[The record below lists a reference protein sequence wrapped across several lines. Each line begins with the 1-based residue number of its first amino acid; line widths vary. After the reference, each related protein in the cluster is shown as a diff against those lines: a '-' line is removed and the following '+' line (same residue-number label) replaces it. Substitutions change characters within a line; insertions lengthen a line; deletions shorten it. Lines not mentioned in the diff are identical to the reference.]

1 MSLEPKSDKTE
12 IKEFKVQGKVAAKG
26 NSQPLQGVE
35 VYIETSQGNFRT
47 KSLEDGSYTLT
58 FKAEV
63 ISYGKSPNAE
73 ALLVNFIKF
82 LLFNLK

>member
-1 MSLEPKSDKTE
+1 M
-12 IKEFKVQGKVAAKG
+12 
-26 NSQPLQGVE
+26 LQ
-35 VYIETSQGNFRT
+35 SR
-47 KSLEDGSYTLT
+47 KSLAT

-82 LLFNLK
+82 LLFKLKKLH